1 MQGGSWI
8 REWVSLNISLLL
20 ILDIFKN
27 LSIRLF
33 LERNSRNIQN
43 PTEILSD
50 DSTEPLDDSEAGI
63 VNTPNDD
70 SNDISDPLNENSL
83 LVNTACID
91 TREFIPQ
98 SSTNQ
103 ETPEAELN
111 ENPPNN
117 DSEVHGTC
125 AT

>member
-20 ILDIFKN
+20 ILDILKN

-70 SNDISDPLNENSL
+70 SNDISDSLNEDSL
-83 LVNTACID
+83 LVND
-91 TREFIPQ
+91 TRELIPQ

-111 ENPPNN
+111 ENSPNN

>member
-1 MQGGSWI
+1 LQGGSWI

-20 ILDIFKN
+20 ILDILKN

-70 SNDISDPLNENSL
+70 SNDISDSLNEDSL
-83 LVNTACID
+83 LVND
-91 TREFIPQ
+91 TRELIPQ

-111 ENPPNN
+111 ENSPNN

>member
-1 MQGGSWI
+1 LQGGSWI

-20 ILDIFKN
+20 ILDILKN

-70 SNDISDPLNENSL
+70 SNDISDSFNEDSL
-83 LVNTACID
+83 LVND
-91 TREFIPQ
+91 TRELIPQ

>member
-1 MQGGSWI
+1 MLVVIAG
-8 REWVSLNISLLL
+8 RLLNSRMSKFKYFL
-20 ILDIFKN
+20 ITNFRHLKKN

-70 SNDISDPLNENSL
+70 SNDSLNENSL
-83 LVNTACID
+83 LV
-91 TREFIPQ
+91 TRELIPQ